1 MSELLTTPLHRT
13 HVSMGARM
21 VPFSGWDM
29 PVQYAT
35 ILEEVDAVREKV
47 GIFDVSH
54 MGRLFISGPGA
65 GAFVSRV
72 FSTDVSKLRRGRAKY
87 GVTCNEEGGIIDD
100 NIVYRLGEERYLY
113 SPNAGNRDAVSAW
126 LHKWAPTDG
135 SVDIDDAAD
144 RLAMIA
150 IQGPAAKSTFSKI
163 AGAALDKIRPFR
175 IAPVDIDGESVLTAR
190 TGYTGED
197 GYEIMPSS
205 DSVVSVWNAL
215 INAKAIPCGLASRD
229 LLRLEAA
236 FLLHGNDM
244 DTSINPYEA
253 GLDRF
258 VDPDRDDYIPGEALR
273 RIRDEG
279 TSRKL
284 VGFEMVGRGIARH
297 GYDITDG
304 ENKIGEV
311 SSGSVSFTLD
321 KNIGLGYVPTDF
333 SALGTQLWIQI
344 RRRSVEAVVRPLP
357 FYSRRAS

>member
-1 MSELLTTPLHRT
+1 
-13 HVSMGARM
+13 MGARM

-35 ILEEVDAVREKV
+35 ILEEVDAVRQRV

-54 MGRLFISGPGA
+54 MGRLFVSGPGA
-65 GAFVSRV
+65 GAFVGRV
-72 FSTDVSKLRRGRAKY
+72 FSADVSKLRPGRAKY

-113 SPNAGNRDAVSAW
+113 IPNAGNRDTVSAW
-126 LHKWAPTDG
+126 LHKWVPTDG
-135 SVDIDDAAD
+135 SVVIDDAAD

-150 IQGPAAKSTFSKI
+150 IQGPSAKFTLSKI
-163 AGAALDKIRPFR
+163 VGPALDKIRPFR
-175 IAPVDIDGESVLTAR
+175 IAPVDIGGESVLTAR

-197 GYEIMPSS
+197 GYEIMPSWEN
-205 DSVVSVWNAL
+205 VVSVWNAL
-215 INAKAIPCGLASRD
+215 IEAEATPCGLASRD
-229 LLRLEAA
+229 LLRLEAGL
-236 FLLHGNDM
+236 LLHGNDM

-297 GYDITDG
+297 EYDITDG
-304 ENKIGEV
+304 EKKIGEV

-321 KNIGLGYVPTDF
+321 KNIGFGYVPTDF
-333 SALGTQLWIQI
+333 SALGTPLWIQV
-344 RRRSVEAVVRPLP
+344 RRRSIEAVVTSLP
-357 FYSRRAS
+357 FYSRSAS

>member
-1 MSELLTTPLHRT
+1 
-13 HVSMGARM
+13 MGARM

-35 ILEEVDAVREKV
+35 ILEEVDAVREHT

-54 MGRLFISGPGA
+54 MGRLFINGPGA
-65 GAFVSRV
+65 GVFVSRV

-100 NIVYRLGEERYLY
+100 NIVYRLGQERYLY
-113 SPNAGNRDAVSAW
+113 VPNAGNRDAVATW
-126 LHKWAPTDG
+126 LRKWAPTDG
-135 SVDIDDAAD
+135 SVEIEDAAD

-150 IQGPAAKSTFSKI
+150 IQGPSAKSTFAKI
-163 AGAALDKIRPFR
+163 AGRSLDKIRPFR
-175 IAPVDIDGESVLTAR
+175 IAPVDIEGESVLTAR

-197 GYEIMPSS
+197 GYEIMPSA
-205 DSVVSVWNAL
+205 DSVVSVWNSLVEAG
-215 INAKAIPCGLASRD
+215 AVPCGLASRD

-258 VDPDRDDYIPGEALR
+258 VDADRDDYIPGEALR
-273 RIRDEG
+273 RIRDAG

-304 ENKIGEV
+304 EKKIGEV

-333 SALGTQLWIQI
+333 SALRTPLWIQI
-344 RRRSVEAVVRPLP
+344 RRRSIEAVVTSLP

>member
-1 MSELLTTPLHRT
+1 
-13 HVSMGARM
+13 MGARM

-29 PVQYAT
+29 PVQYRT
-35 ILEEVDAVREKV
+35 VLEEVDAVRQRA
-47 GIFDVSH
+47 GMFDVSH

-65 GAFVSRV
+65 GAFVSGI
-72 FSTDVSKLRRGRAKY
+72 FSSDVSRLRPGRAKY

-100 NIVYRLGEERYLY
+100 NIVYRLEEERYLY
-113 SPNAGNRDAVSAW
+113 IPNAGNRVAVAAW
-126 LHKWAPTDG
+126 LNRWAPTDG
-135 SVDIDDAAD
+135 SVQIEDVAE

-150 IQGPAAKSTFSKI
+150 IQGPSAKFAFSKI
-163 AGAALDKIRPFR
+163 AGDGLAKIRPFR
-175 IAPVDIDGESVLTAR
+175 IAPVDIDGESVLVAR

-205 DSVVSVWNAL
+205 EAAESVWNSL
-215 INAKAIPCGLASRD
+215 LESEVVPCGLASRD
-229 LLRLEAA
+229 LLRLEAGL
-236 FLLHGNDM
+236 LLHGNDM

-253 GLDRF
+253 GLDKF

-311 SSGSVSFTLD
+311 TSGSIAFTLD

-333 SALGTQLWIQI
+333 SAPGTKLWIQI
-344 RRRSVEAVVRPLP
+344 RRRTIEAVVRPLP
-357 FYSRRAS
+357 FYSRRTP

>member
-1 MSELLTTPLHRT
+1 MSQLLTTPLHQT
-13 HVSMGARM
+13 HVAMGARM

-35 ILEEVDAVREKV
+35 ILEEVDAVREHA

-54 MGRLFISGPGA
+54 MGRLFVSGPGA
-65 GAFVSRV
+65 GAFLSRI
-72 FSTDVSKLRRGRAKY
+72 FSADVSKLRRGRAKY

-113 SPNAGNRDAVSAW
+113 IPNAGNRDAVAGW
-126 LHKWAPTDG
+126 LHKWAPSDG
-135 SVDIDDAAD
+135 SVEIDDAAD

-150 IQGPAAKSTFSKI
+150 IQGPSASFTLAKI
-163 AGAALDKIRPFR
+163 AGPALAKIRPFR
-175 IAPVDIDGESVLTAR
+175 IASVDIDGEAVLTAR

-205 DSVVSVWNAL
+205 DTAVSVWNSLVDAG
-215 INAKAIPCGLASRD
+215 AVPCGLASRD
-229 LLRLEAA
+229 LLRLEAG

-273 RIRDEG
+273 RIRDAG

-304 ENKIGEV
+304 DKKIGEV

-333 SALGTQLWIQI
+333 SALGTPLWIHI
-344 RRRSVEAVVRPLP
+344 RRRSIEAVVRPLP
-357 FYSRRAS
+357 FYSRSAS

>member
-1 MSELLTTPLHRT
+1 
-13 HVSMGARM
+13 MGARM

-35 ILEEVDAVREKV
+35 ILEEVDAVREHT

-54 MGRLFISGPGA
+54 MGRLFVSGPGA
-65 GAFVSRV
+65 GSFLSRI
-72 FSTDVSKLRRGRAKY
+72 FSADVSKLRRGRAKY
-87 GVTCNEEGGIIDD
+87 GVTCNEDGGIIDD

-113 SPNAGNRDAVSAW
+113 VPNAGNRDAVAGW
-126 LHKWAPTDG
+126 LRKWAPSDG
-135 SVDIDDAAD
+135 SVEIDNAAD
-144 RLAMIA
+144 RLAMLA
-150 IQGPAAKSTFSKI
+150 IQGPSAKFTFSKI
-163 AGAALDKIRPFR
+163 AGSSLDKIRPFR
-175 IAPVDIDGESVLTAR
+175 ITPVDIDGEAVLTAR

-205 DSVVSVWNAL
+205 DTVVSVWNSLVDAG
-215 INAKAIPCGLASRD
+215 AAPCGLASRD
-229 LLRLEAA
+229 LLRLEAG

-244 DTSINPYEA
+244 DISINPYEA

-273 RIRDEG
+273 RIRDAG

-304 ENKIGEV
+304 EKKIGEV

-321 KNIGLGYVPTDF
+321 KNIGLGYVPTGF
-333 SALGTQLWIQI
+333 SALGTPLWIQI
-344 RRRSVEAVVRPLP
+344 RRRSIKAVVRPLP
-357 FYSRRAS
+357 FYSRSAS

>member
-1 MSELLTTPLHRT
+1 
-13 HVSMGARM
+13 MGARM

-35 ILEEVDAVREKV
+35 ILEEVDAVREKA

-54 MGRLFISGPGA
+54 MGRLFVNGPGA
-65 GAFVSRV
+65 GAFVSQV
-72 FSTDVSKLRRGRAKY
+72 FSADVTKLRRGRAKY

-113 SPNAGNRDAVSAW
+113 VPNAGNRDAVSAW
-126 LHKWAPTDG
+126 LQKWAPTDG
-135 SVDIDDAAD
+135 SVEIEDAAD

-150 IQGPAAKSTFSKI
+150 IQGPKAKDTFSKI
-163 AGAALDKIRPFR
+163 VGPALDKIRPFR

-197 GYEIMPSS
+197 GYEIMPST
-205 DSVVSVWNAL
+205 DSVVSIWKSLLEAGTL
-215 INAKAIPCGLASRD
+215 PCGLASRD

-279 TSRKL
+279 TARKL

-321 KNIGLGYVPTDF
+321 KNIGLGYVPIDF
-333 SALGTQLWIQI
+333 STLGTPLWIQI